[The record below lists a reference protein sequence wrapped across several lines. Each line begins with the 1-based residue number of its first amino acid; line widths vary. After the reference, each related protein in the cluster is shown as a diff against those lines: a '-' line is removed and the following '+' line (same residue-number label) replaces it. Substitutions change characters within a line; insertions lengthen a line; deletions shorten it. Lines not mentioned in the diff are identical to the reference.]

1 MNKEELI
8 NEIKRIRKKLVAT
21 SKTLIQFER
30 ELGTVY
36 LDLSKVIKENK

>member
-8 NEIKRIRKKLVAT
+8 KEMKRIRKRLVAT
-21 SKTLIQFER
+21 SKTLTQFER
-30 ELGTVY
+30 ELGNVY